1 MYNLFTITTDV
12 PEVILL
18 KKSTETFKENPCEIP
33 KKKFIFSR
41 VAGSK
46 NEFIHTDFSRFF
58 LKVEV
63 TLFMTFSR
71 SAYLNQNCCYLQIG

>member
-1 MYNLFTITTDV
+1 MYNLFTITTNI

-46 NEFIHTDFSRFF
+46 NEFIHTHFPRSFIKF
-58 LKVEV
+58 EV
-63 TLFMTFSR
+63 TLFMTFERTAS
-71 SAYLNQNCCYLQIG
+71 LK